1 MSALATLA
9 QALGLAYASGISL
22 YSTVALLGIAQR
34 WGVVSGVPAPL
45 DGLQNPW
52 IIGLAFTLT
61 VIEFA
66 GTLVPGVASAWDAV
80 HSLIRPPAA
89 AAMAVF
95 AAWHGDTTLVIA
107 AGLLGGSLGLAT
119 HATKLGVRLAVD
131 TSPEPVTNGLANVA
145 ELGTVALVVTFV
157 WGHPFLTLA
166 AAIALLIGVMWVMR
180 RVWRKLRSMFRAT
193 AVQDPNPKTSTKV
206 SEFPS
211 GS

>member
-22 YSTVALLGIAQR
+22 YSTVALLGIAER
-34 WGVVSGVPAPL
+34 WGVVTGVPAPL
-45 DGLQNPW
+45 DAVQNPW

-66 GTLVPGVASAWDAV
+66 ATLVPGIASAWDAV

-89 AAMAVF
+89 AAIAVL
-95 AAWHGDTTLVIA
+95 AAWHGDTTLLIA

-119 HATKLGVRLAVD
+119 HATKLGVRVAVD

-145 ELGTVALVVTFV
+145 EFGTVALVVTFV
-157 WGHPFLTLA
+157 WSHPFVTLA
-166 AAIALLIGVMWVMR
+166 AALGALAAVMWVVRTVWKKVRGTAGR
-180 RVWRKLRSMFRAT
+180 R
-193 AVQDPNPKTSTKV
+193 D
-206 SEFPS
+206 E
-211 GS
+211 